1 MRHADSTSV
10 LGDFDDA
17 TFEHFGVTSRFF
29 TQGDR
34 YYVNTEGVG
43 GVASDFEIKY
53 TFGVEP
59 LQQYLIEF
67 PGGRLQSLT
76 IAWDVEN
83 KRWFHL
89 YPDERITH
97 DDPLHWTRRFQ
108 SWNMMCAEC
117 HSTNLRKGYDGASDT
132 YRTSWSEINVS
143 CQACHGPGERHV
155 AWARKIPEGVIPDPA
170 EHGLVVDFKTTD
182 PRYEVENCAR
192 CHSRRHQV
200 SPEDEHGRPLMD
212 DFQVAPLREGLYHAD
227 GQILD
232 EVYVYG
238 SFVQSRMYGAGVRCS
253 DCHNSHS
260 LKLFREGNALCV
272 RCHQT
277 APPEDFPDLASKDYD
292 TPEHHFHPA
301 GTAGTQC
308 VECHMRAR
316 TYMVVDPRRDHS
328 FRVPRP
334 DLTVAAGVPNA
345 CNGCHEDE
353 TAEWAAD
360 AVSKWYPSGAAGKP
374 HFAETLTAGREEQ
387 PEAFQALVELA
398 KDAEQPAI
406 IRATALELL
415 RGYSSDEPAAV
426 KALAADAEPLVRVG
440 AAAAMQS
447 LPPDEMVTALSP
459 LLSDPIRAVRIEAAR
474 VLGSLPRR
482 MLGAVNQGA
491 LDAAF
496 AEFEKAQLAQG
507 DMPGSHLNL
516 GVVYAAQGDAKRA
529 EQHYAT
535 AIRLEPGFLPARF
548 NLSTL
553 YNQLGRNE
561 DAERILREAVKLVPS
576 EGEAHYSLGL
586 ILAEEGNIDE
596 AAVSLGKAA
605 ELLPNRPRVRYN
617 YALALQHLG
626 DLKRAETQLLLAHE
640 TDPAD
645 PDIVNA
651 ILTFYLQQRDPRK
664 ALPYAERLVRLVPD
678 AEGPKQL
685 LTQLQQ
691 QLGR

>member
-1 MRHADSTSV
+1 MCNHPRLSVSPGPAVLIRTSFVVAWLVMQSCAPSETWPRHEAGRGAQDIAFVGNEACAECHQEQFEEWKGSHHDWSMRHADSTSV

-260 LKLFREGNALCV
+260 LKLFREGNC
-272 RCHQT
+272 
-277 APPEDFPDLASKDYD
+277 
-292 TPEHHFHPA
+292 
-301 GTAGTQC
+301 
-308 VECHMRAR
+308 
-316 TYMVVDPRRDHS
+316 
-328 FRVPRP
+328 
-334 DLTVAAGVPNA
+334 
-345 CNGCHEDE
+345 
-353 TAEWAAD
+353 
-360 AVSKWYPSGAAGKP
+360 
-374 HFAETLTAGREEQ
+374 
-387 PEAFQALVELA
+387 
-398 KDAEQPAI
+398 
-406 IRATALELL
+406 
-415 RGYSSDEPAAV
+415 
-426 KALAADAEPLVRVG
+426 
-440 AAAAMQS
+440 
-447 LPPDEMVTALSP
+447 
-459 LLSDPIRAVRIEAAR
+459 AVRS
-474 VLGSLPRR
+474 VPPN
-482 MLGAVNQGA
+482 GA
-491 LDAAF
+491 
-496 AEFEKAQLAQG
+496 
-507 DMPGSHLNL
+507 S
-516 GVVYAAQGDAKRA
+516 
-529 EQHYAT
+529 
-535 AIRLEPGFLPARF
+535 
-548 NLSTL
+548 
-553 YNQLGRNE
+553 
-561 DAERILREAVKLVPS
+561 
-576 EGEAHYSLGL
+576 
-586 ILAEEGNIDE
+586 
-596 AAVSLGKAA
+596 
-605 ELLPNRPRVRYN
+605 
-617 YALALQHLG
+617 
-626 DLKRAETQLLLAHE
+626 
-640 TDPAD
+640 
-645 PDIVNA
+645 
-651 ILTFYLQQRDPRK
+651 
-664 ALPYAERLVRLVPD
+664 
-678 AEGPKQL
+678 
-685 LTQLQQ
+685 
-691 QLGR
+691 